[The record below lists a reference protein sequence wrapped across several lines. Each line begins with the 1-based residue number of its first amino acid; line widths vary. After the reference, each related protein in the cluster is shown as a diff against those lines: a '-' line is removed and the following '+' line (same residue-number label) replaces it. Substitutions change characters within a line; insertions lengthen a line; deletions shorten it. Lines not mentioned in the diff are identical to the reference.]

1 MNKLKFIDRMAQG
14 KISRRDMMRGAAA
27 FGVGMVTLPRL
38 SRAEEVLTCMEWSGY
53 DVDNLFSSYVK
64 KHGKAPNFSIFANEE
79 EALQKVRGGFNADI
93 MHPCTYSVFRFT
105 DAKIAEPIDT
115 SKLSNWKDVFPAL
128 QKAPGVVVDG
138 NVVMTPCDWGN
149 SSIAYRPDLVDAD
162 FDKNPSWSIFT
173 DDKYAGR
180 VAMTDDYVVAEIA
193 GLLLG
198 YGPKKIFEMTD
209 EELAATKPLVE
220 KVVKNARFLWKDP
233 TEINQALASGEI
245 VAAYAW
251 NETPKT
257 LREQGIPAAY
267 AVPKEGIFT
276 WLCGLTLLSTG
287 KASKEAAYDFL
298 DAWLSP
304 ETGKQLIEDFS
315 YGHSNKKAFEIADPK
330 KVADL
335 GITDPEKAL
344 NAGIMLQKA
353 DADKYTK
360 LWEEVKTMK

>member
-1 MNKLKFIDRMAQG
+1 
-14 KISRRDMMRGAAA
+14 
-27 FGVGMVTLPRL
+27 
-38 SRAEEVLTCMEWSGY
+38 MEWSGY

-162 FDKNPSWSIFT
+162 FNANPSWSIFT

-233 TEINQALASGEI
+233 TEVNQALASGEI

-257 LREQGIPAAY
+257 LKEQASRP
-267 AVPKEGIFT
+267 PMR
-276 WLCGLTLLSTG
+276 CRR
-287 KASKEAAYDFL
+287 KASSPGSAA
-298 DAWLSP
+298 
-304 ETGKQLIEDFS
+304 
-315 YGHSNKKAFEIADPK
+315 
-330 KVADL
+330 
-335 GITDPEKAL
+335 
-344 NAGIMLQKA
+344 
-353 DADKYTK
+353 
-360 LWEEVKTMK
+360 